1 MHHNLYL
8 LHHKFIRLIQKT
20 KFNLTESYYF
30 SQIDTFINY
39 LERRKHPKIADI
51 WLASA
56 RMVPIKWKTTYNG
69 VDCGI
74 FVMRH
79 MEMYAG
85 EGVFLSELQ
94 REGAAL
100 KAQLKMLR
108 AKYLAKILL
117 KDLNTL
123 KKKLIKDAEAF
134 LKKQEKKS
142 KIITQNDVKVDANL
156 MKMFNETLEKTLE
169 DW

>member
-1 MHHNLYL
+1 
-8 LHHKFIRLIQKT
+8 
-20 KFNLTESYYF
+20 
-30 SQIDTFINY
+30 
-39 LERRKHPKIADI
+39 
-51 WLASA
+51 
-56 RMVPIKWKTTYNG
+56 
-69 VDCGI
+69 
-74 FVMRH
+74 
-79 MEMYAG
+79 
-85 EGVFLSELQ
+85 
-94 REGAAL
+94 
-100 KAQLKMLR
+100 MLR